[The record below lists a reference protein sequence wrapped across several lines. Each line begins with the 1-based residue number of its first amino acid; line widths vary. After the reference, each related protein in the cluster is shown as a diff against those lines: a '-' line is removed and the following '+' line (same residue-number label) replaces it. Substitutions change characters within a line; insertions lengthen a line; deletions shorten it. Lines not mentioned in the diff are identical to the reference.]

1 MKLSHSIL
9 YTAAVAAVLGLA
21 GCQSAEEREAAV
33 VRDAFAQWVDEIE
46 AARATIAAEQAA
58 PAIP

>member
-1 MKLSHSIL
+1 MTRSHTIPCS
-9 YTAAVAAVLGLA
+9 AAAAVLGLA
-21 GCQSAEEREAAV
+21 AGQSAEER
-33 VRDAFAQWVDEIE
+33 E